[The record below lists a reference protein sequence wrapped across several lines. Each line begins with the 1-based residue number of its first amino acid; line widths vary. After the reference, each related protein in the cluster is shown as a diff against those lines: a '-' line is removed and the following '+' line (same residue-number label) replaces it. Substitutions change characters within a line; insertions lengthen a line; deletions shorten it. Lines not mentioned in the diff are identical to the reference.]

1 MSEGG
6 ASDGRNERQRLGS
19 ARNGVAQANPVSSV
33 RPARTYAWCLICFQC
48 ATAQLQMV
56 LRACRAEAGDQRIDR
71 LNLYRCPQRS
81 EGMKDNETKTRFME
95 LRAQGLPLK
104 KIAAEIKVSKT
115 TLINWDR
122 DFKGEI
128 DNLRAVELEAMY
140 DKYDLSTRKKVEF
153 FGDILSRIQR
163 ELETRDL
170 SSISTE
176 KLFVMYAH
184 FYREAKHTLPEI
196 AFRDEDEIKAVKAQ
210 RDELNHLLSESNKR
224 ICE

>member
-1 MSEGG
+1 
-6 ASDGRNERQRLGS
+6 
-19 ARNGVAQANPVSSV
+19 
-33 RPARTYAWCLICFQC
+33 
-48 ATAQLQMV
+48 
-56 LRACRAEAGDQRIDR
+56 
-71 LNLYRCPQRS
+71 
-81 EGMKDNETKTRFME
+81 MKDNETKTRFME

-128 DNLRAVELEAMY
+128 DNLRAVELDAMY

-176 KLFVMYAH
+176 KLFAMYAH
-184 FYREAKHTLPEI
+184 FYREAQHTLPEI
-196 AFRDEDEIKAVKAQ
+196 AFRDEGEIKTVKAQ
-210 RDELNHLLSESNKR
+210 RDELNHLLSGV
-224 ICE
+224 

>member
-1 MSEGG
+1 
-6 ASDGRNERQRLGS
+6 
-19 ARNGVAQANPVSSV
+19 
-33 RPARTYAWCLICFQC
+33 
-48 ATAQLQMV
+48 
-56 LRACRAEAGDQRIDR
+56 
-71 LNLYRCPQRS
+71 
-81 EGMKDNETKTRFME
+81 MKDNETKTRFME

-140 DKYDLSTRKKVEF
+140 DKYDL
-153 FGDILSRIQR
+153 
-163 ELETRDL
+163 
-170 SSISTE
+170 
-176 KLFVMYAH
+176 